1 MGCGRYDA
9 RHPATRPPMSAASR
23 LAGFYFAYFC
33 YLGTF
38 VAYFSLWL
46 AGRGYPPAEIA
57 AVLAVPQF
65 VRIVAPAAW
74 GWIADL
80 WSERFPGGRRGIVAV
95 SSAFAAAS
103 LGALGFVD
111 ALGAVFACVALMAL
125 FSAGV
130 LPLVEAT
137 TLAALGGRTEGYGPV
152 RLWGSLGFIASVLAA
167 GALLDR
173 QPVGVLLPVIV
184 VLMVFAAL
192 AALGLP
198 GVRAVPAEE
207 GAAELARVLREPRV
221 RALFAACFCM
231 SVAHGALY
239 AFYSI
244 YLVEAGYSKTLV
256 GLLWTLGVLAEI
268 ALFLAL
274 PALFRRFSLRAV
286 LLASFAAAAVRFVA
300 IGWGVSSLALLA
312 SAQLLHALTFGAYH
326 AAAIAAVHRLFSGP
340 LAVRGQALY
349 ASLSYG
355 LGGAVGMLLAGWTW
369 GALGPGI
376 TFSVSAAFGLAGCAL
391 VAWKVR
397 V

>member
-1 MGCGRYDA
+1 
-9 RHPATRPPMSAASR
+9 MSPASR

-46 AGRGYPPAEIA
+46 AGRGHSPGEIA

-80 WSERFPGGRRGIVAV
+80 WAERFPGGRRGIVAM
-95 SSAFAAAS
+95 SSVLAAAS
-103 LGALGFVD
+103 FGALGFAD
-111 ALGAVFACVALMAL
+111 RIAAVFACVALMAL

-137 TLAALGGRTEGYGPV
+137 TLAALRGRTEGYGPV
-152 RLWGSLGFIASVLAA
+152 RLWGSLGFIVSVLAA

-173 QPVGVLLPVIV
+173 QPVGVLLPLIAA
-184 VLMVFAAL
+184 LMAFAAL
-192 AALGLP
+192 AALALPAARAADSEQGAQGL
-198 GVRAVPAEE
+198 R
-207 GAAELARVLREPRV
+207 RVLREPRV
-221 RALFAACFCM
+221 IALFAACFCM

-244 YLVEAGYSKTLV
+244 YLVETGYSKTLV

-274 PALFRRFSLRAV
+274 PALFRRWSLRAV
-286 LLASFAAAAVRFVA
+286 LIASFIAAAIRFVT
-300 IGWGVSSLALLA
+300 IGWGVASLALLA
-312 SAQLLHALTFGAYH
+312 LAQLLHALTFGAYH
-326 AAAIAAVHRLFSGP
+326 AAAIAAVYRLFSGT
-340 LAVRGQALY
+340 LQVRGQALY

-355 LGGAVGMLLAGWTW
+355 LGGAAGLLLSGWSW
-369 GALGPGI
+369 SALGPPL
-376 TFSVSAAFGLAGCAL
+376 TFTISGGFGLAGALL
-391 VAWKVR
+391 VAWRVR

>member
-1 MGCGRYDA
+1 MT
-9 RHPATRPPMSAASR
+9 ATGR
-23 LAGFYFAYFC
+23 LAAFYFAYFC
-33 YLGTF
+33 HLGTF
-38 VAYFSLWL
+38 AAYFSLWL
-46 AGRGYPPAEIA
+46 AGRGYTPTEIA

-65 VRIVAPAAW
+65 VRIAAPAAW
-74 GWIADL
+74 GWLADA
-80 WSERFPGGRRGIVAV
+80 WGGRVPGGRRGIVVA

-103 LGALGFVD
+103 FGALALDD
-111 ALGAVFACVALMAL
+111 ALATVFACVALTAL
-125 FSAGV
+125 FSAGI

-137 TLAALGGRTEGYGPV
+137 TLATLGGRSEGYGPV
-152 RLWGSLGFIASVLAA
+152 RLWGSLGFIASVLAV
-167 GALLDR
+167 GVLLDW

-192 AALGLP
+192 AALALP
-198 GVRAVPAEE
+198 GERTVPAEE
-207 GAAELARVLREPRV
+207 GAPGLARMLREERV
-221 RALFAACFCM
+221 LALFAACFCM

-244 YLVEAGYSKTLV
+244 YLVDAGYSKTLV

-286 LLASFAAAAVRFVA
+286 LLASFAAAAIRFVA
-300 IGWGVSSLALLA
+300 IGWGISSLALLA
-312 SAQLLHALTFGAYH
+312 AAQLLHALTFGAYH
-326 AAAIAAVHRLFSGP
+326 AAAIAAVHRLFSGA

-369 GALGPGI
+369 GALGPAI

>member
-1 MGCGRYDA
+1 
-9 RHPATRPPMSAASR
+9 MSPASR

-46 AGRGYPPAEIA
+46 AGRGHSPAEIA

-80 WSERFPGGRRGIVAV
+80 WGERFPGGRRGIVAM
-95 SSAFAAAS
+95 SSVLAAAS
-103 LGALGFVD
+103 FGALGFAD
-111 ALGAVFACVALMAL
+111 RIAAVFACVALMAL
-125 FSAGV
+125 FSAGI

-152 RLWGSLGFIASVLAA
+152 RLWGSLGFIVSVLAA

-173 QPVGVLLPVIV
+173 QPVGVLLPLITA
-184 VLMVFAAL
+184 LMAFAAL
-192 AALGLP
+192 AALALPAARAADSEQGAPGL
-198 GVRAVPAEE
+198 R
-207 GAAELARVLREPRV
+207 RVLREPRV
-221 RALFAACFCM
+221 IALFAACFCM

-244 YLVEAGYSKTLV
+244 YLVETGYSKTLV

-274 PALFRRFSLRAV
+274 PALFRRWSLRAV
-286 LLASFAAAAVRFVA
+286 LIASFIAAAIRFVT
-300 IGWGVSSLALLA
+300 IGWGVASLALLA
-312 SAQLLHALTFGAYH
+312 LAQLLHALTFGAYH
-326 AAAIAAVHRLFSGP
+326 AAAIAAVHRLFTGA
-340 LAVRGQALY
+340 LQVRGQALY

-355 LGGAVGMLLAGWTW
+355 LGGATGMLLSGWSW
-369 GALGPGI
+369 VALGPSL
-376 TFSVSAAFGLAGCAL
+376 TFTISGGFGLAGALL
-391 VAWKVR
+391 VAWRVR
-397 V
+397 I

>member
-1 MGCGRYDA
+1 
-9 RHPATRPPMSAASR
+9 MSPASR

-38 VAYFSLWL
+38 AAYFSLWL
-46 AGRGYPPAEIA
+46 AGRGYTPAEIA

-65 VRIVAPAAW
+65 VRIAAPAAW
-74 GWIADL
+74 GWLADV
-80 WSERFPGGRRGIVAV
+80 RGGRVPGGRRGIVAL
-95 SSAFAAAS
+95 SSALAAAS
-103 LGALGFVD
+103 FGALGFAD
-111 ALGAVFACVALMAL
+111 ELATVFACVALMAL

-152 RLWGSLGFIASVLAA
+152 RLWGSLGFIASVLAV

-173 QPVGVLLPVIV
+173 QPVGVLLPVIA
-184 VLMVFAAL
+184 VLMLFAAL
-192 AALGLP
+192 AALALP
-198 GVRAVPAEE
+198 GERAVPAEE
-207 GAAELARVLREPRV
+207 GAPGLARVLREPRV
-221 RALFAACFCM
+221 LALFAACFCM

-286 LLASFAAAAVRFVA
+286 LLASFAVAAVRFVA
-300 IGWGVSSLALLA
+300 IGWGISSLALLA
-312 SAQLLHALTFGAYH
+312 AAQLLHAFTFGAYH
-326 AAAIAAVHRLFSGP
+326 AAAIAAVHRLFSGS

-376 TFSVSAAFGLAGCAL
+376 TFTVSAAFGLAGCVL

>member
-1 MGCGRYDA
+1 
-9 RHPATRPPMSAASR
+9 MSPASR

-46 AGRGYPPAEIA
+46 AGRGHSPAEIA

-80 WSERFPGGRRGIVAV
+80 WGERFPGGRRGIVAV
-95 SSAFAAAS
+95 SSVLAAAS
-103 LGALGFVD
+103 LGALGFAD
-111 ALGAVFACVALMAL
+111 RIAAVFACVALMAL

-152 RLWGSLGFIASVLAA
+152 RLWGSLGFIVSVLAA

-173 QPVGVLLPVIV
+173 QPVGVLLPLIAA
-184 VLMVFAAL
+184 LMAFAAL

-198 GVRAVPAEE
+198 AVRAADSEQ
-207 GAAELARVLREPRV
+207 GAQGLRRVFLEPRV
-221 RALFAACFCM
+221 IALFAACFCM

-244 YLVEAGYSKTLV
+244 YLVETGYSKTLV
-256 GLLWTLGVLAEI
+256 GLLWTLGVVAEI

-274 PALFRRFSLRAV
+274 PALFRRWSLRAV
-286 LLASFAAAAVRFVA
+286 LIASFIAAAIRFVT
-300 IGWGVSSLALLA
+300 IGWGVASLALLA
-312 SAQLLHALTFGAYH
+312 LAQLLHALTFGAYH
-326 AAAIAAVHRLFSGP
+326 AVAIAAVHRLFTGP
-340 LAVRGQALY
+340 LQVRGQALY

-355 LGGAVGMLLAGWTW
+355 LGGATGMLLSGWSW
-369 GALGPGI
+369 SALGPSL
-376 TFSVSAAFGLAGCAL
+376 TFTISGGFGLAGALL
-391 VAWKVR
+391 VAWRVR
-397 V
+397 I

>member
-1 MGCGRYDA
+1 
-9 RHPATRPPMSAASR
+9 MSPASR

-46 AGRGYPPAEIA
+46 AGRGHSPAEIA
-57 AVLAVPQF
+57 AVLAVPQL

-74 GWIADL
+74 GWIADV
-80 WSERFPGGRRGIVAV
+80 WGDRFPGGRRGIVAV
-95 SSAFAAAS
+95 SSVLAAAS
-103 LGALGFVD
+103 LGALGFAD
-111 ALGAVFACVALMAL
+111 RLAAIFACVASMAL

-137 TLAALGGRTEGYGPV
+137 TLAALGGRAERYGPI
-152 RLWGSLGFIASVLAA
+152 RLWGSLGFIVSVLAA

-184 VLMVFAAL
+184 ALMALASLAAL
-192 AALGLP
+192 ALPESRAPDSEPGAPGLG
-198 GVRAVPAEE
+198 
-207 GAAELARVLREPRV
+207 RVLREPRV
-221 RALFAACFCM
+221 LALFAACFCM

-244 YLVEAGYSKTLV
+244 YLVETGYSKTLV

-286 LLASFAAAAVRFVA
+286 LLASFAAAAVRFVV
-300 IGWGVSSLALLA
+300 IGWGISSLALLA
-312 SAQLLHALTFGAYH
+312 AAQLLHALTFGAYH
-326 AAAIAAVHRLFSGP
+326 AAAIAAVHRLFTGA

-369 GALGPGI
+369 GALGPAI